1 MAEQRKGKESGDG
14 SSVGLR
20 WGQRKGRMLGGREEE
35 DVAEGFSPFVA
46 ALVVVRGPCGCLLV
60 QNTGTWYF

>member
-1 MAEQRKGKESGDG
+1 
-14 SSVGLR
+14 
-20 WGQRKGRMLGGREEE
+20 MLGGREEE

-60 QNTGTWYF
+60 QNTGTGYF